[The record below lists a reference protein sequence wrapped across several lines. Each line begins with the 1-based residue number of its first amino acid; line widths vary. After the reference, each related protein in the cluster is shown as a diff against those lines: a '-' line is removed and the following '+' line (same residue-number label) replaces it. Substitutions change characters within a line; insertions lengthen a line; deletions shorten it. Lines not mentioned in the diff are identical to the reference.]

1 MSHTVTVK
9 ELRLTDKDALDKALE
24 RLGNKVEV
32 LGHGT
37 HQLYAGP
44 QTGLGLRLR
53 GGVAGNGEEGTAWQF
68 PIVIQEDGSVA
79 YDNYG
84 EHWGKQ
90 VFLDELVQGYT
101 LAKLEIEATA
111 KGHTFSQNVAE
122 NGDVELHIH
131 AGTAAGGD
139 WATGGD
145 WAS

>member
-24 RLGNKVEV
+24 RLSNKVEV

-53 GGVAGNGEEGTAWQF
+53 GGVAGNGEEGTAWQY

-111 KGHTFSQNVAE
+111 KVTRSARTLPRMVTWSAYPRRYGCR
-122 NGDVELHIH
+122 
-131 AGTAAGGD
+131 GD